1 MYVLVQEGELGKE
14 GLMKAWRLGNVWRRV
29 HGNPRSPPKTFQPR
43 RAKRKI
49 TGGRSALLP
58 PRTAR
63 RVPKHRRAVSHRER
77 QVDLGSFCPGKT
89 SLISDLPPV
98 VVEPDKLDR
107 FQRRELRSRSGDPD
121 CLFKCL
127 YFVWFTYS

>member
-1 MYVLVQEGELGKE
+1 MYVLVQERTEGME
-14 GLMKAWRLGNVWRRV
+14 GLAFGKCVA
-29 HGNPRSPPKTFQPR
+29 PRPWQPPQPAKTFQPR

-49 TGGRSALLP
+49 TGGCSALLP

-98 VVEPDKLDR
+98 VVEPDKLR
-107 FQRRELRSRSGDPD
+107 FQRDGELHMQRRSRTVFSSVCILCVSLIPE
-121 CLFKCL
+121 
-127 YFVWFTYS
+127 V

>member
-1 MYVLVQEGELGKE
+1 MPLLNKGGVGKE
-14 GLMKAWRLGNVWRRV
+14 GLAFGKCVA
-29 HGNPRSPPKTFQPR
+29 PRPWQPPQPAKTFQPR

-98 VVEPDKLDR
+98 VVEPDKLR
-107 FQRRELRSRSGDPD
+107 ILERRRVARAAAEPGLSFQV
-121 CLFKCL
+121 
-127 YFVWFTYS
+127 FVFCVFFDWLV